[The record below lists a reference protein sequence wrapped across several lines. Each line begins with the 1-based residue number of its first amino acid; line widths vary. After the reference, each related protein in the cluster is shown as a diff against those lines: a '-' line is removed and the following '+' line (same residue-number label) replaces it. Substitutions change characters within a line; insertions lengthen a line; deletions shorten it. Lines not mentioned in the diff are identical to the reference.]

1 MYYFSF
7 VLLGIT
13 KGKKIMNS
21 ENKIKY
27 NSSISKLLENIKVD
41 YTKFMSNTDMVESFN
56 KGVHVKPG
64 RKFDKVVT
72 GTSVWGFIAKTD
84 GVLKG
89 IPYFVGDVF
98 KAAGWRAPAKHVRGT
113 IFSSETNWF
122 SWTGPRYLL

>member
-1 MYYFSF
+1 
-7 VLLGIT
+7 
-13 KGKKIMNS
+13 MNK

-27 NSSISKLLENIKVD
+27 DSSVNKLLENIKVNYAGWGSD
-41 YTKFMSNTDMVESFN
+41 IESLDEPSKSIRLKMIDEFN
-56 KGVHVKPG
+56 NSIEVRSG
-64 RKFDKVVT
+64 RKFDKVVSN
-72 GTSVWGFIAKTD
+72 GSVWGFVAKTN

-122 SWTGPRYLL
+122 SWTGPNYLI

>member
-1 MYYFSF
+1 
-7 VLLGIT
+7 
-13 KGKKIMNS
+13 MNK

-27 NSSISKLLENIKVD
+27 DSSVNKLLENIKVN
-41 YTKFMSNTDMVESFN
+41 YAGWGSNPNDLEDSQKKTRLRMIDEFN
-56 KGVHVKPG
+56 NSVHVRSG

-72 GTSVWGFIAKTD
+72 GSSVWGFIAKTD

-98 KAAGWRAPAKHVRGT
+98 KAAGWKAPAKHVRGT

-122 SWTGPRYLL
+122 SWTGPRYL

>member
-1 MYYFSF
+1 
-7 VLLGIT
+7 
-13 KGKKIMNS
+13 MNN
-21 ENKIKY
+21 ENKQKY
-27 NSSISKLLENIKVD
+27 NSSVNKLLENIKVNYAD
-41 YTKFMSNTDMVESFN
+41 WGSNPNDLEDSQKKTRLRMIDEFN
-56 KGVHVKPG
+56 NGLHVRSG

-98 KAAGWRAPAKHVRGT
+98 KAAGWKAPAKHVRGT

-122 SWTGPRYLL
+122 SWTGPRYL

>member
-72 GTSVWGFIAKTD
+72 GSSVWGFIAKTD

>member
-72 GTSVWGFIAKTD
+72 GSSVWGFIAKTD

-89 IPYFVGDVF
+89 IPYFVGDVL
-98 KAAGWRAPAKHVRGT
+98 KLLVGAPAKHVRGT
-113 IFSSETNWF
+113 IFSSKLNWF

>member
-72 GTSVWGFIAKTD
+72 GSSVWGFIAKTD

-122 SWTGPRYLL
+122 SWTGPRYL

>member
-1 MYYFSF
+1 
-7 VLLGIT
+7 
-13 KGKKIMNS
+13 MNS

-72 GTSVWGFIAKTD
+72 GSSVWGFIAKTD

-98 KAAGWRAPAKHVRGT
+98 QAAGWRAPAKHVRGT